1 MESWMQWLGLLILG
15 LVIVLIV
22 NQIKSARARSA
33 ALQRLAA
40 MMNFTY
46 SEKADLSAELQAT
59 GFRLFRHGH
68 SKKTSRLLT
77 GRAGAVDVRIFDY
90 RYVTGGGKNS
100 RRSTQTV
107 MLLTS
112 DQLDLPLFELQ
123 PENLLHKV
131 GQAFGMKDIDF
142 DMYPEFSRR
151 YLLRGPDEET
161 VRNLFKTYILEFFSR
176 NLGLHL
182 EGGGHNLIIFRND
195 KRIPPQKL
203 EAQYRVGLELHELL
217 KSRT

>member
-1 MESWMQWLGLLILG
+1 MESWMQWLWLPILG
-15 LVIVLIV
+15 VLIVVIV

-40 MMNFTY
+40 MMNFAY
-46 SEKADLSAELQAT
+46 SDKADLNAELQAT

-77 GRAGAVDVRIFDY
+77 GQAGAVDVKIFDY
-90 RYVTGGGKNS
+90 RYVTGGGQHS
-100 RRSTQTV
+100 HRSTQTV

-112 DQLDLPLFELQ
+112 DQFDLPLFELQ
-123 PENLLHKV
+123 PENLLHKI
-131 GQAFGMKDIDF
+131 GQSFGLKDIDF
-142 DMYPEFSRR
+142 DMYPEFSKR
-151 YLLRGPDEET
+151 YLMRGPDEEA
-161 VRNLFKTYILEFFSR
+161 VRSLFKTYVLEFLSR

-182 EGGGHNLIIFRND
+182 EGGGSKLIIFRDN

-203 EAQYRVGLELHELL
+203 EAQYRVALELHELL
-217 KSRT
+217 KSRA

>member
-1 MESWMQWLGLLILG
+1 MESWVQWLMLPILG
-15 LVIVLIV
+15 LVIALIV
-22 NQIKSARARSA
+22 HQIKSARARSA
-33 ALQRLAA
+33 ALQRLAV

-46 SEKADLSAELQAT
+46 SEQADLSAELQAT

-68 SKKTSRLLT
+68 SKKSSRLLT
-77 GRAGAVDVRIFDY
+77 GQAGAVDVKIFDY

-123 PENLLHKV
+123 PENLFHKI
-131 GQAFGMKDIDF
+131 GQALGMKDIDF
-142 DMYPEFSRR
+142 DMYPEFSKH
-151 YLLRGPDEET
+151 YLLRGPDEEA
-161 VRNLFKTYILEFFSR
+161 VRNLFKTYILEYFGR

-182 EGGGHNLIIFRND
+182 EGAAHHLIIFRDD
-195 KRIPPQKL
+195 KRMPPLKL
-203 EAQYRVGLELHELL
+203 EAQYRAGLELHELL
-217 KSRT
+217 KSRA